1 MIPDI
6 YELIFCPPV
15 EGEAHECETTPF
27 ISTCVSL
34 SHLLVCCNSA
44 LNWIVYLL
52 AGEKFRRVWCEV
64 YLPLKCRPKPL
75 GRSQTQATKATASTR
90 CGKTVE
96 TIELKRKL
104 TFAYWLWWNEV
115 KISIRI
121 KMGIP
126 KVISL
131 LLKIVGSRN
140 QNGINEQKEDD
151 EMSWSNQLVGR
162 YPKSKVINVRS
173 KANWKKR

>member
-1 MIPDI
+1 MFICCQSFKMIPDI

-75 GRSQTQATKATASTR
+75 GRSQTQATKSTAATR

-115 KISIRI
+115 RENKY
-121 KMGIP
+121 KN
-126 KVISL
+126 K
-131 LLKIVGSRN
+131 
-140 QNGINEQKEDD
+140 NE
-151 EMSWSNQLVGR
+151 
-162 YPKSKVINVRS
+162 YPKSYIVAFKNCRI
-173 KANWKKR
+173 

>member
-1 MIPDI
+1 MVNRFLIQIIEFSEEQRQEHKLGTLLVSISVLFICCQSFKMIPDI

-34 SHLLVCCNSA
+34 SHLLVCGNSA

-75 GRSQTQATKATASTR
+75 GRSQTQATKFTATTR
-90 CGKTVE
+90 CGKTHE
-96 TIELKRKL
+96 TRERK
-104 TFAYWLWWNEV
+104 FNYV
-115 KISIRI
+115 
-121 KMGIP
+121 
-126 KVISL
+126 
-131 LLKIVGSRN
+131 
-140 QNGINEQKEDD
+140 
-151 EMSWSNQLVGR
+151 
-162 YPKSKVINVRS
+162 Y
-173 KANWKKR
+173 

>member
-6 YELIFCPPV
+6 YELIFCPPQKFE

-64 YLPLKCRPKPL
+64 YLCRPKAL
-75 GRSQTQATKATASTR
+75 GRSQTQATKFTATTR
-90 CGKTVE
+90 GGKMADTQKG
-96 TIELKRKL
+96 EL
-104 TFAYWLWWNEV
+104 ND
-115 KISIRI
+115 
-121 KMGIP
+121 G
-126 KVISL
+126 
-131 LLKIVGSRN
+131 
-140 QNGINEQKEDD
+140 
-151 EMSWSNQLVGR
+151 
-162 YPKSKVINVRS
+162 
-173 KANWKKR
+173 